1 MQDKQITEEQAFDR
15 LSRLCARSEHCSKE
29 MTDKM
34 RLWNLTEAQ
43 QARVMERLT
52 KYQYVDDER
61 YTELFIRDKI
71 KFNGWGRNKVA
82 QALYMKGISEQM
94 ARPYL
99 DEVSEDDYLRVLRPL
114 VRSKLP
120 KIKAKNSYERR
131 AKMLRYGIS
140 RGFSIDQIK
149 RCMDEITDETE
160 D

>member
-1 MQDKQITEEQAFDR
+1 MQDKQITEEQAFSR

-34 RLWNLTEAQ
+34 RLWNLTKAQ

-82 QALYMKGISEQM
+82 QALYMKGISEKL
-94 ARPYL
+94 ARQYL
-99 DEVSEDDYLRVLRPL
+99 DEVSEDDYLEVLRPL
-114 VRSKLP
+114 VRSKMP
-120 KIKAKNSYERR
+120 KIKARNTYERN

-140 RGFSIDQIK
+140 RGFSIEQIK
-149 RCMDEITDETE
+149 RCMDEISDETE
-160 D
+160 N

>member
-34 RLWNLTEAQ
+34 RLWNLTDEQ

-82 QALYMKGISEQM
+82 QALYMKGISE
-94 ARPYL
+94 ALSRKYL
-99 DEVSEDDYLRVLRPL
+99 DEVSEDDYLQVLRPL
-114 VRSKLP
+114 VRSKMP
-120 KIKAKNSYERR
+120 KIKAKSDYERS
-131 AKMLRYGIS
+131 AKMLRYGLS
-140 RGFSIDQIK
+140 RGFSIEQIK
-149 RCMDEITDETE
+149 RCMDEMADETE